1 MTSRPRH
8 DEALVEAALKELA
21 HTPAS
26 EAPLPDP
33 SFLWWKAQLL
43 RRFDAAREA
52 AEPIDV
58 GERVHV
64 GAALLGASAL
74 GVGAW
79 SQVSPAVAAPAAI
92 VIVLG
97 AVVAVSVVVT
107 VTWHELRG
115 R

>member
-1 MTSRPRH
+1 MTSPQRH
-8 DEALVEAALKELA
+8 DDALVDAAMTELA
-21 HTPAS
+21 HTPAI
-26 EAPLPDP
+26 EASLPDP

-43 RRFDAAREA
+43 RRFDAEREA

-79 SQVSPAVAAPAAI
+79 SHVSPAMAAPAAI

-97 AVVAVSVVVT
+97 AVVALSVVAT
-107 VTWHELRG
+107 VAWHELRG

>member
-1 MTSRPRH
+1 MTSPPRH
-8 DEALVEAALKELA
+8 DDALVDAALRELA

-43 RRFDAAREA
+43 RRFDAEREA
-52 AEPIDV
+52 AEPIEV

-74 GVGAW
+74 GIGAW
-79 SQVSPAVAAPAAI
+79 SQISPVMAAPAAI

-97 AVVAVSVVVT
+97 AVVALSVVAT
-107 VTWHELRG
+107 VAWHELRG

>member
-1 MTSRPRH
+1 MTSPPRH
-8 DEALVEAALKELA
+8 DEALVDAALRELA
-21 HTPAS
+21 HTRAS

-43 RRFDAAREA
+43 RRFDAEREA
-52 AEPIDV
+52 AEPIEV

-79 SQVSPAVAAPAAI
+79 SQLSPVIAAPAAI

-97 AVVAVSVVVT
+97 AAVALSVVVT
-107 VTWHELRG
+107 VAWHELRG